1 MPNAM
6 PITANERARSFG
18 VVTSA
23 MYACAME
30 RFPAVRPSIT
40 REANTIHSELA
51 PASKRNPRKVP
62 TCETM
67 STGLR
72 PIRSESDPSAGP
84 ATSWQSA

>member
-1 MPNAM
+1 MPKAI

-18 VVTSA
+18 AVTSA

-30 RFPAVRPSIT
+30 RFPAVSPSMT
-40 REANTIHSELA
+40 REANTIHSEFA
-51 PASKRNPRKVP
+51 AARMRKPRKVP

-67 STGLR
+67 RTGLR
-72 PIRSESDPSAGP
+72 PSRSESDPSAGP